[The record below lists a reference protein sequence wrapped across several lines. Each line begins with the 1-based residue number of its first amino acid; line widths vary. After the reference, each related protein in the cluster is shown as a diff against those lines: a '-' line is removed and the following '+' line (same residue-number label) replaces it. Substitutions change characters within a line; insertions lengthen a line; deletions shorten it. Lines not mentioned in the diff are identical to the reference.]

1 MKVVVSYA
9 CDLEDIPSTIVE
21 LLQNLQ
27 ENHLPGITIDIQDA
41 ILNSNENKIVEAL
54 ESMDAARM
62 GLAKLDN
69 RLMDYMSI
77 LAGYSK
83 TSADLHLGI
92 DPSIMTD
99 PSMVTGHTQEVSAT
113 DVLETKDENVNSE
126 EEAKDND

>member
-27 ENHLPGITIDIQDA
+27 ENHLPRITIDIQDA
-41 ILNSNENKIVEAL
+41 ILNSNESKITEAL

-83 TSADLHLGI
+83 TNADLHLGI
-92 DPSIMTD
+92 DPSMMT
-99 PSMVTGHTQEVSAT
+99 TGNTQEVNAN
-113 DVLETKDENVNSE
+113 DVLETKDEDVNSE

>member
-9 CDLEDIPSTIVE
+9 CDLQDIPSTIVE

-27 ENHLPGITIDIQDA
+27 ENHLPRITIDIQDA

-83 TSADLHLGI
+83 TNADLHLGI
-92 DPSIMTD
+92 DPSMMTEN
-99 PSMVTGHTQEVSAT
+99 TQEVSAT

-126 EEAKDND
+126 EETKDND

>member
-27 ENHLPGITIDIQDA
+27 ENHLPRITIDIQDA
-41 ILNSNENKIVEAL
+41 ILNSNESKITEAL

-83 TSADLHLGI
+83 TNADLHLGI
-92 DPSIMTD
+92 DPSMMT
-99 PSMVTGHTQEVSAT
+99 TGNTQEVSAT
-113 DVLETKDENVNSE
+113 DVLETKDEDVNSE

>member
-27 ENHLPGITIDIQDA
+27 ENHLPRITIDIQDA
-41 ILNSNENKIVEAL
+41 ILNSNESKIVEAL

-92 DPSIMTD
+92 DPS
-99 PSMVTGHTQEVSAT
+99 MVTGNTQEVSVT

-126 EEAKDND
+126 EETKDND

>member
-27 ENHLPGITIDIQDA
+27 ENHLPRITIDIQDA
-41 ILNSNENKIVEAL
+41 ILNSNESKIVEAL

-92 DPSIMTD
+92 DPSMTD
-99 PSMVTGHTQEVSAT
+99 PSMVTGQTQEVSAT

-126 EEAKDND
+126 EETKDND

>member
-27 ENHLPGITIDIQDA
+27 ENHLPAITIDIQDA
-41 ILNSNENKIVEAL
+41 ILNSNESKITEAL

-83 TSADLHLGI
+83 TNADLHLGI
-92 DPSIMTD
+92 DPSMTD
-99 PSMVTGHTQEVSAT
+99 PSMVTGQTQEVSAT